1 MFSPTSVSMPTA
13 LPIKELKAMF
23 VEKGIPFPTGVEK
36 GDLATTL
43 YEAMLAED
51 LTGNSGMPK

>member
-1 MFSPTSVSMPTA
+1 
-13 LPIKELKAMF
+13 MF